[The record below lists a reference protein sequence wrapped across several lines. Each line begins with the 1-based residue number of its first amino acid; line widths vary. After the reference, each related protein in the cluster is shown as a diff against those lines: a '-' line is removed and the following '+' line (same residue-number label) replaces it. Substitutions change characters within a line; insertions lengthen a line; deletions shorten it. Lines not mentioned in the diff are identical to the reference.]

1 MHGTVRISIAH
12 VPYRTN
18 LGYKIHYNTNN
29 LIITRV
35 IFKIRNIKAPPM
47 HRHSLSIACLHF
59 LNLITNAYN
68 LLRQRI
74 LILDGLLYQLGQDG
88 VRLH

>member
-1 MHGTVRISIAH
+1 
-12 VPYRTN
+12 
-18 LGYKIHYNTNN
+18 
-29 LIITRV
+29 
-35 IFKIRNIKAPPM
+35 M